1 MNPALFRCDPLA
13 EALDRTG
20 FRCGEEALDRYF
32 RTQATQDIRRR
43 VANCFVVVEI
53 ASGIVAAY
61 YTLSAASIPLVDLPT
76 EVAKRL
82 PRYPT
87 LPAVRVGRLAVDLRF
102 QRRGLAE
109 LMLMNAVHR
118 TLPDAAAAFALL
130 VDAKNDAAV
139 AFYRKYGFRAI
150 EGRPRTLFLPIE
162 TARKSL
168 LESPRPH

>member
-1 MNPALFRCDPLA
+1 MCIRDS
-13 EALDRTG
+13 DRTG

-32 RTQATQDIRRR
+32 RTQVTQDIRRR

-61 YTLSAASIPLVDLPT
+61 YTLSATSMPLVDLPT

-87 LPAVRVGRLAVDLRF
+87 LPAVRIGRLAVDLRF
-102 QRRGLAE
+102 QRGLAE

-118 TLPDAAAAFALL
+118 TLSDAAAAFALL
-130 VDAKNDAAV
+130 VDAKNDAAT

-168 LESPRPH
+168 LESPRFH